1 VALTDVERP
10 EARLFCLPYACGN
23 PTMYRQFGR
32 LLPASYA
39 VLAANLP
46 GHGKAGEPMRSIPE
60 MAALC
65 VEQLAA
71 FNDGTPLFLLG

>member
-1 VALTDVERP
+1 
-10 EARLFCLPYACGN
+10 
-23 PTMYRQFGR
+23 MYRQFGR

-71 FNDGTPLFLLG
+71 FNDGT